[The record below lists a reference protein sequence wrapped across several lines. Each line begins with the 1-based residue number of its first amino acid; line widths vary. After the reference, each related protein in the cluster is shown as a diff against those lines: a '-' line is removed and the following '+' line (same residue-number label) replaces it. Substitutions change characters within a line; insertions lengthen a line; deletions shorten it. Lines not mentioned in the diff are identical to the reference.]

1 MYGREKSTLRVK
13 CPGKVGEELSLA
25 KEVILL
31 IGQVERR
38 KEWLQSRQFHRFCE
52 RTVRESPSNDFRFLY
67 EVGSK
72 VERGGDRALEDSVSL
87 LLKHL

>member
-1 MYGREKSTLRVK
+1 MYGRETSTLRVK
-13 CPGKVGEELSLA
+13 CPEKVGEELALA

-31 IGQVERR
+31 IEQVERR
-38 KEWLQSRQFHRFCE
+38 KEWLQSRKFCRFCE
-52 RTVRESPSNDFRFLY
+52 RTVRDSPPNDLQVLY

-72 VERGGDRALEDSVSL
+72 VERGGDGALEDSLSL